1 MRIPRN
7 ADTDRAVLHYVLDGR
22 CRLTAAGTAPLDLAA
37 GDLALLP
44 AGARHRLTT
53 RPGTPGAPR
62 SGPGAESGAGPCV
75 DPGAAPGAAPGTDPG
90 AAPGAGTASGTASA
104 YGTEPGTESGA
115 GTAYGTGSACGAVY
129 ETGPGAAYG
138 TASGAVPVVR
148 RYELGGPGPPVRLLS
163 ARLAPGPGT
172 AVLAAA
178 LPRALALG
186 RGRIEQAPLL
196 RATLRLLAAPG
207 RRPGPGD
214 RLLALRAFETALAL
228 AAAAPPPR
236 LPPRSGLAR
245 ALAAVEHRYAE
256 PWTVAALARE
266 AGMSRSAF
274 TAAFHE
280 AVGTPPARH
289 LTARRMREAARLL
302 AETSLPQP
310 AVPARVGYHS
320 RAGFHLAFRTA
331 YGTTPGEY
339 RAAAPR
345 RGTPDAQRGGADTFR
360 HGPGK
365 VGE

>member
-7 ADTDRAVLHYVLDGR
+7 ADIDRAVLHYVLDGR
-22 CRLTAAGTAPLDLAA
+22 CRLTAAGTAPLDLAG

-44 AGARHRLTT
+44 AGARHRLAA
-53 RPGTPGAPR
+53 RPGAPGAPR
-62 SGPGAESGAGPCV
+62 S
-75 DPGAAPGAAPGTDPG
+75 DPGV
-90 AAPGAGTASGTASA
+90 
-104 YGTEPGTESGA
+104 
-115 GTAYGTGSACGAVY
+115 VY
-129 ETGPGAAYG
+129 ENGPGAA
-138 TASGAVPVVR
+138 PVVR

-163 ARLAPGPGT
+163 ARLAPDRGT

-178 LPRALALG
+178 LPRALALS
-186 RGRIEQAPLL
+186 RGRIEEDPLL

-228 AAAAPPPR
+228 AAAPPSRRPCH
-236 LPPRSGLAR
+236 SGLAR
-245 ALAAVEHRYAE
+245 ALAAVEDRYAE
-256 PWTVAALARE
+256 PWTVTGLARE

-280 AVGTPPARH
+280 AVGTSPARH
-289 LTARRMREAARLL
+289 LAARRMREAARLL
-302 AETSLPQP
+302 AETSLPQS

-331 YGTTPGEY
+331 HGTTPGEY